1 MEFSGHHRS
10 CNDLDNRKSRFS
22 DVLSGWKKANVVL
35 SKKIHKKCEKGFDS
49 KTGIPY
55 KPLHR
60 ERTCRWRRGLVS
72 LANWREALETLG
84 SEARML
90 STQVASDIDLVHV

>member
-1 MEFSGHHRS
+1 MEISGPGS
-10 CNDLDNRKSRFS
+10 LYNDVNSRKSWLS
-22 DVLSGWKKANVVL
+22 SVLRGLEDTNFVL
-35 SKKIHKKCEKGFDS
+35 SKKIHKKREKGFDS
-49 KTGIPY
+49 QRSIPY

-72 LANWREALETLG
+72 LANWREALEVLG

-90 STQVASDIDLVHV
+90 STQVVSDIDLVHV